1 MKILYCVQLTGN
13 GHVTR
18 ANELIPEFKKVAK
31 VDVLTSGNQ
40 NSLQIK
46 EKASFKLRGLSFV
59 FGSNGGVDIFKTIIS
74 LRPLTFFR
82 DVFKIPVR
90 NYDLII
96 NDFEPVSAW
105 ACKLRGVPCYSMS
118 RQFSLIQ
125 KNSFNKEKPKL
136 YEFLILKYFA
146 PTVKGIGFDYKKN
159 NSNNFYPI
167 IKFDI
172 KKKKVINK
180 NHYTIYLPSFSIEN
194 IINFFSSLDQ
204 VIWHVFSPKINKSFK
219 KNNLSFFP
227 IDYKGFEQSILS
239 CEGIISNAGFET
251 TSEALYLNKKLL
263 IIPMK
268 NQFEQQY
275 NASILSEMGVK
286 ILLDLK
292 PKRLNKVKEWILSEK
307 SVKVNYDYDYKSIIE
322 KTLLDFQKI
331 SKKKPI

>member
-1 MKILYCVQLTGN
+1 MKILYCIQLTGN

-40 NSLQIK
+40 NSLEIK
-46 EKASFKLRGLSFV
+46 EKVDFKLRGLSFV
-59 FGSNGGVDIFKTIIS
+59 FGSQGGVDIFKTIFN
-74 LRPLTFFR
+74 LRPFTFVK
-82 DVFKIPVR
+82 DVLNIQVK

-118 RQFSLIQ
+118 RQYSLIQ
-125 KNSFNKEKPKL
+125 KNIFKKEKPKL
-136 YEFLILKYFA
+136 YELLILKYFA
-146 PTVKGIGFDYKKN
+146 PSLRGIGFDYKID

-167 IKFDI
+167 IKSNI
-172 KKKKVINK
+172 KRKKIINK

-194 IINFFSSLDQ
+194 IINFFSNLDE
-204 VIWHVFSPKINKSFK
+204 VIWHVFSPKVSKSFK
-219 KNNLSFFP
+219 KNNLCFSP
-227 IDYKGFEQSILS
+227 TDYKVFEQSILS
-239 CEGIISNAGFET
+239 CEGIICNAGFET
-251 TSEALYLNKKLL
+251 TSEALHLNKKLL

-275 NASILSEMGVK
+275 NASILSDMGVTT
-286 ILLDLK
+286 LLDLK
-292 PKRLNKVKEWILSEK
+292 PKRLHIVKEWILSEK
-307 SVKVNYDYDYKSIIE
+307 SVKVNYDYNYKLIVE
-322 KTLLDFQKI
+322 KTLLDFKKI

>member
-31 VDVLTSGNQ
+31 VDVLSSGNQ
-40 NSLQIK
+40 NSLEIK
-46 EKASFKLRGLSFV
+46 EKVSFKLRGLSFV
-59 FGSNGGVDIFKTIIS
+59 FGSKGGVDIFKTIIN
-74 LRPLTFFR
+74 LRPITFLR
-82 DVFKIPVR
+82 DVFSIQVR

-125 KNSFNKEKPKL
+125 KNSFNKEKPKI

-146 PTVKGIGFDYKKN
+146 PSVKGIGFDYKKD

-167 IKFDI
+167 IKSEI
-172 KKKKVINK
+172 KRKKVINR

-194 IINFFSSLDQ
+194 IINFFSCLDE
-204 VIWHVFSPKINKSFK
+204 VVWHIFSPKINKSFK

-275 NASILSEMGVK
+275 NASILSDMGVK

-292 PKRLNKVKEWILSEK
+292 LKRLNKVKEWILSEK
-307 SVKVNYDYDYKSIIE
+307 SVKVNYDYNYKSIIE